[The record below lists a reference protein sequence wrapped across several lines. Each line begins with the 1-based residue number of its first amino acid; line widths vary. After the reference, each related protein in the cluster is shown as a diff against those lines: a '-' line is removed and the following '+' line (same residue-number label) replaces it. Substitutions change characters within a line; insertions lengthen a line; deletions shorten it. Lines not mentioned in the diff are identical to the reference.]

1 VKDPDKV
8 LIPSSNLILIALR
21 EEEPEDYIPF
31 ALLTDIPL
39 HLGHGSAIDGHR
51 KVDQ

>member
-8 LIPSSNLILIALR
+8 LIPGSDLVLIAPC
-21 EEEPEDYIPF
+21 ENEPEDYIPF

-39 HLGHGSAIDGHR
+39 HLGHGSAIDSHR